1 MSSHLRSAGPCFTDE
16 WLHRAG
22 VSRDRLPPSPTVEEV
37 EYEGLFVQQMRVIT
51 AGYSLSQA
59 QLAARL
65 RKEQIPSWLV
75 WEQVDRRMKQ
85 SRRAEIGNVND
96 KYIVGFGLYVDVLN
110 ADKRVAEFLR
120 QAGGHHALVH
130 QVYLRVPAGRGLAG
144 LIKRLKCS
152 S

>member
-1 MSSHLRSAGPCFTDE
+1 
-16 WLHRAG
+16 
-22 VSRDRLPPSPTVEEV
+22 
-37 EYEGLFVQQMRVIT
+37 MRVIT
-51 AGYSLSQA
+51 AGFSVSQA

-85 SRRAEIGNVND
+85 LPRAEIGNVND
-96 KYIVGFGLYVDVLN
+96 KHIVGFGLYVDVLN

-120 QAGGHHALVH
+120 QAGGHHALIH
-130 QVYLRVPAGRGLAG
+130 QVYLRVPVGRGLSG
-144 LIKRLKCS
+144 LIERLKCS